1 MRAALL
7 TPVEAGMRTWLELF
21 VDVVARG
28 AEFATVALV
37 AIGALEAGW
46 RIVWQAVHRTGD
58 AKSKREIW
66 LRFASWILLAL
77 EFALGA
83 DIVRTAVA
91 PTWDDIGQLAAIA
104 TIRTALSWFLERD
117 LSSYEA
123 AGGEKA

>member
-1 MRAALL
+1 
-7 TPVEAGMRTWLELF
+7 MRTWLEVL
-21 VDVVARG
+21 VEVVARG

-37 AIGALEAGW
+37 AIGALEAAG
-46 RIVWQAVHRTGD
+46 RLVWQAVHRTGTTQ
-58 AKSKREIW
+58 SKREIW

-117 LSSYEA
+117 LSSFEE
-123 AGGEKA
+123 GKKA

>member
-1 MRAALL
+1 MN
-7 TPVEAGMRTWLELF
+7 EWLEVF
-21 VDVVARG
+21 VEIVAQG

-37 AIGALEAGW
+37 AVGAAEAAG
-46 RIVWQAVHRTGD
+46 RIVWQAVRRTGEAQ
-58 AKSKREIW
+58 AKRAIW

-117 LSSYEA
+117 LRELDTEPPSRSA
-123 AGGEKA
+123 APASRPAP

>member
-1 MRAALL
+1 
-7 TPVEAGMRTWLELF
+7 MRTWLELF
-21 VDVVARG
+21 VEVVARG

-46 RIVWQAVHRTGD
+46 RIVWQAVQRTGS
-58 AKSKREIW
+58 AQAKREIW

-117 LSSYEA
+117 LSEF
-123 AGGEKA
+123 EETKKA